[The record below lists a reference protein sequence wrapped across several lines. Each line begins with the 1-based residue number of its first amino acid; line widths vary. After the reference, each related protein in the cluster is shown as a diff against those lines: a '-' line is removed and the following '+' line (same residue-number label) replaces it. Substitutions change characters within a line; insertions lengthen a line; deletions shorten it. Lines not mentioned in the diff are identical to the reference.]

1 MAWSARTRLRA
12 AGFCLAMGLSAPS
25 LAQEDSA
32 ERRRN
37 EPIVWSPCP
46 ESYEGAECA
55 TVAMPLDHQRPR
67 RGETLPFFV
76 ARRLSGVPNA
86 PQLWILDGG
95 PGGSGQALY
104 LGRAEELAALMP
116 GVDLY
121 FPAHRGTGNSA
132 GLTCAGEQLDSP
144 NGSELAPEEWPA
156 CLAEVRALWGD
167 KLAHF
172 NVTQAAMDLG
182 TLIERVRGRNQRVF
196 LYGLSYG
203 TYWAWRYLEFF
214 PRQANGVIQD
224 SVVSPGER
232 FLSQMDIWFD
242 PAARDY
248 AALCA
253 ADADC
258 RARLG
263 PDPWARLQA
272 ISAKVEQ
279 GHCADSGFTPSLLRR
294 SLSALF
300 MTWRQRVFSLA
311 IPYRLERCA
320 PADVQ
325 ALRRF
330 VSIFFEPF
338 ELYGFSHV
346 LEANIGFSEFWESPA
361 PSPAT
366 LHQRAESAIFSMD
379 WGADRAEISVQ
390 WPKYSSRYATR
401 WPRVKV
407 PLLMMNGTLDPMTSH
422 EAALVAARRYRA
434 PNQTFVTFPLVGHS
448 VGFNS
453 PTTLPGSPNCGHLVT
468 ASFIQNPHAPPDTS
482 CLVSMQPVPFENRAL
497 ARAFFGSAFTSV
509 WDNPATP

>member
-1 MAWSARTRLRA
+1 
-12 AGFCLAMGLSAPS
+12 MGPSAPS
-25 LAQEDSA
+25 LAQEDAA

-46 ESYEGAECA
+46 ESYEGAECT
-55 TVAMPLDHQRPR
+55 TVALPLDHHRP
-67 RGETLPFFV
+67 RGETLPLFV
-76 ARRLSGVPNA
+76 ARKLSGVPNA

-95 PGGSGQALY
+95 PGGSGQTLY
-104 LGRAEELAALMP
+104 LGRAAQLAAMMP

-132 GLTCAGEQLDSP
+132 GLTCAGEALESP
-144 NGSELAPEEWPA
+144 NGGELSPEEWPD
-156 CLAEVRALWGD
+156 CLAEVRARWGE

-214 PRQANGVIQD
+214 PHQADGVIQD
-224 SVVSPGER
+224 SVVSPVEVFQSR
-232 FLSQMDIWFD
+232 SDLEFD
-242 PAARDY
+242 PAARGY

-253 ADADC
+253 QDADC

-263 PDPWARLQA
+263 PDPWARLQS
-272 ISAKVEQ
+272 ISSMVAR
-279 GHCADSGFTPSLLRR
+279 GHCAEAGFTPSLLRR
-294 SLSALF
+294 SLAGLF
-300 MTWRQRVFSLA
+300 MTWRTRVFSLA
-311 IPYRLERCA
+311 IPYRLERCE

-325 ALRRF
+325 ALRNFLR
-330 VSIFFEPF
+330 IYFEPF

-346 LEANIGFSEFWESPA
+346 LEANISFSELWESPA

-366 LHQRAESAIFSMD
+366 LRQRAESALFSLD
-379 WGADRAEISVQ
+379 WGVDRADISAQ
-390 WPKYSSRYATR
+390 WPTYSSRYATR

-407 PLLMMNGTLDPMTSH
+407 PLLMMNGTLDPMTTH
-422 EAALVAARRYRA
+422 ESAVVATRHYRA
-434 PNQTFVTFPLVGHS
+434 PNQTFVTFPRVGHS

-453 PTTLPGSPNCGHLVT
+453 PTTLPGSPECGLLVA

-482 CLVSMQPVPFENRAL
+482 CLAAMQPVPFENRSR
-497 ARAFFGSAFTSV
+497 ARGFFGAAYTSA
-509 WDNPATP
+509 WDNPGVP